1 MKTKS
6 KTYPELF
13 KDIED
18 LQQENQALKDLINTQ
33 IILNSHTQNKKILQS
48 FEIIELKDKITN
60 YKFDIAFLIIGIIII
75 SIMSFVAIIK

>member
-18 LQQENQALKDLINTQ
+18 LQQENQALKDLLDVSGIM
-33 IILNSHTQNKKILQS
+33 LSHATSKKVSQS

-75 SIMSFVAIIK
+75 SIICIIK